1 MRWRSRPR
9 WFGLKQGRFSRQQ
22 VIRRSVS
29 PTMRRSA
36 LVKEVVMHLEPSS
49 PQVTAHPV
57 PESWRRTAMLVAG
70 GVLGS
75 LVLGSL
81 ARGWMRLIS
90 EDPEFTWSGTMFIVI
105 GFTFFGLTQSVAAAA
120 RRRSGPRWAVT
131 IARVFGAIG
140 MLPLFMAAGGMMMPT
155 VVGAG
160 LAKARVDWPRPLR
173 AVLLLVAAG
182 PVAYVLFDLI
192 DTFGWSVRTC
202 FGFVLLVAL
211 YSVIVWATD
220 ATMRPVADGW
230 RLSTRAKVLVTVGS
244 CALILVPVVL
254 GGIN

>member
-1 MRWRSRPR
+1 
-9 WFGLKQGRFSRQQ
+9 
-22 VIRRSVS
+22 
-29 PTMRRSA
+29 
-36 LVKEVVMHLEPSS
+36 MHVEPSS

-70 GVLGS
+70 GALGG

-81 ARGWMRLIS
+81 ARAWMRLIS
-90 EDPEFTWSGTMFIVI
+90 DDPEFTWSGTMFIVI

-120 RRRSGPRWAVT
+120 RRRSGLRWAVT

-140 MLPLFMAAGGMMMPT
+140 MLPLFMAAGGMMLPT

-192 DTFGWSVRTC
+192 DKFGWSFRTL
-202 FGFVLLVAL
+202 FGFVLLIAL
-211 YSVIVWATD
+211 YSVIVWATG
-220 ATMRPVADGW
+220 ATMRPLADGW
-230 RLSTRAKVLVTVGS
+230 RLTRRSKVLVTAGVGVLV
-244 CALILVPVVL
+244 LIPVVL